1 MEENAS
7 VPYVIGDDDDSDSD
21 DLVDIDDDAFKDE
34 DDELEKKQSDT
45 STKDN
50 TASTTKDVSNAAV
63 DNHTPSIS
71 TSPAIKKSSD
81 EKPKA

>member
-1 MEENAS
+1 LEENAS

-21 DLVDIDDDAFKDE
+21 DLVDIDE

-81 EKPKA
+81 EKPKD